1 MLLKR
6 TLGIAVATVAVLGCA
21 HPVSAT
27 RPAVKPGV
35 TQQAAAK
42 CSVRTTAADAAATAR
57 PGDVVCLTDARKAS
71 RLKITKGGTAEKP
84 VVYDGGGTTEV
95 GGIDIDADH
104 VVVQGYVMNQ
114 PSAPGVRMTGNNNTL
129 QNNKISKPKGGDGDG
144 IRFFGD
150 HLKILHNTISQTDN
164 STGAHAD
171 CMQTYQSDTPPSA
184 DVTIDGNRCEKIDNM
199 CIMAEG
205 PNDGEGDG
213 QGHSAHWT
221 FTNNFCETLDAS
233 QNVMVEDIQYL
244 TINGNEFTGNTDH
257 AIGLDIGSTYAHVGD
272 NKVDPA
278 IRCYVGASKDSMKG
292 YEGPKPQCAP

>member
-6 TLGIAVATVAVLGCA
+6 TLGIAVAAVAVLGCS
-21 HPVSAT
+21 HPASAT
-27 RPAVKPGV
+27 RPLAKPGV
-35 TQQAAAK
+35 SQQAAAK
-42 CSVRTTAADAAATAR
+42 CSVRTTAAGAATKAR
-57 PGDVVCLTDARKAS
+57 PGDVVCLTDARKAK

-95 GGIDIDADH
+95 GGIDVDANF

-129 QNNKISKPKGGDGDG
+129 QNNKITKPKGGDGDG

-150 HLKILHNTISQTDN
+150 HLKILHNTVSQTDN

-171 CMQTYQSDTPPSA
+171 CMQTYQSDTPSSS

-213 QGHSAHWT
+213 DGHSDHWT
-221 FTNNFCETLDAS
+221 FSNNYCETLDAS

-244 TINGNEFTGNTDH
+244 TVNGNEFTGNTDH
-257 AIGLDIGSTYAHVGD
+257 AIGLDIGSTYAHIGE
-272 NKVDPA
+272 NKVDPS

-292 YEGPKPQCAP
+292 YEGPKPECGP